1 MQYAM
6 YIKDEA
12 NEIERMAFLDS
23 SPGGR
28 QLFGQR
34 RQAACPRQQAGK
46 PCLCKISR

>member
-1 MQYAM
+1 M

-28 QLFGQR
+28 QLFDQR
-34 RQAACPRQQAGK
+34 RQAACPRQLAGK
-46 PCLCKISR
+46 PCL